1 MKISTK
7 KIAFISIMC
16 ALANILGIFSIPL
29 GLTSIHLMQL
39 PIILSGL
46 VLGLWS
52 GGITGFIGTIL
63 MAYTLSPSNPYILL
77 GNAILGFFTG
87 LIYSYLKKTKKRQI
101 IPQTLSVLAA
111 YLIQLPYLYITDVY
125 FMPIPSQVV
134 LTVILPKL
142 LLEDMISVL
151 ISHIVLY
158 RIELNKI
165 L

>member
-46 VLGLWS
+46 VLGSWS

-125 FMPIPSQVV
+125 FMPIPSQIV

>member
-1 MKISTK
+1 
-7 KIAFISIMC
+7 MC

-29 GLTSIHLMQL
+29 GITSIHLMQL

-46 VLGLWS
+46 VLGFWS
-52 GGITGFIGTIL
+52 GGITGFIGSIL

>member
-1 MKISTK
+1 
-7 KIAFISIMC
+7 MC

-46 VLGLWS
+46 VLGSWS

-87 LIYSYLKKTKKRQI
+87 LIYSYLKKTKKRHI

>member
-46 VLGLWS
+46 VLGSWS

-87 LIYSYLKKTKKRQI
+87 LFYSYLKKTKKRQI

-111 YLIQLPYLYITDVY
+111 YLIQLPYVYITDVY

-142 LLEDMISVL
+142 LLEDLISVL

>member
-1 MKISTK
+1 
-7 KIAFISIMC
+7 MC
-16 ALANILGIFSIPL
+16 ALTNILGIFSIPL

-39 PIILSGL
+39 PIILTGL
-46 VLGLWS
+46 ALGSWS

-63 MAYTLSPSNPYILL
+63 MAYKLSPSNPYILL

-101 IPQTLSVLAA
+101 IPQTLSVLVAF
-111 YLIQLPYLYITDVY
+111 LIQLPYVYITDVY

-142 LLEDMISVL
+142 LLEDIICVL

-158 RIELNKI
+158 RIELNKM

>member
-46 VLGLWS
+46 VLGSWS

-111 YLIQLPYLYITDVY
+111 YLIQLPYVYITDVY

-142 LLEDMISVL
+142 LLEDLISVL

>member
-1 MKISTK
+1 MNVSTK

-16 ALANILGIFSIPL
+16 ALANILGIFSIPI

-39 PIILSGL
+39 PIILTGL
-46 VLGLWS
+46 ALGSWS

-63 MAYTLSPSNPYILL
+63 MAYQLSPSNPYILL

-87 LIYSYLKKTKKRQI
+87 LLYSYLKNTKKRQI

-111 YLIQLPYLYITDVY
+111 YLIQLPYIYITDVY

-158 RIELNKI
+158 RIEINKI

>member
-1 MKISTK
+1 MKDENFHEKNCFYIYYVCSNK
-7 KIAFISIMC
+7 Y
-16 ALANILGIFSIPL
+16 LRYIFDPFRVNKY
-29 GLTSIHLMQL
+29 TPYATAYH
-39 PIILSGL
+39 PY
-46 VLGLWS
+46 W
-52 GGITGFIGTIL
+52 TGFRFVEWRK
-63 MAYTLSPSNPYILL
+63 YKLSPSNPYILL

-111 YLIQLPYLYITDVY
+111 YLIQLPYVYITDVY

>member
-1 MKISTK
+1 
-7 KIAFISIMC
+7 MC

-39 PIILSGL
+39 PILLSGL
-46 VLGLWS
+46 VLGSWS

-63 MAYTLSPSNPYILL
+63 MAYKLSPSNPYILL

>member
-1 MKISTK
+1 
-7 KIAFISIMC
+7 MC
-16 ALANILGIFSIPL
+16 ALTNILGIFSIPL

-39 PIILSGL
+39 PIILTGL
-46 VLGLWS
+46 ALGSWS

-63 MAYTLSPSNPYILL
+63 MANKLSPSNPYILL

-111 YLIQLPYLYITDVY
+111 YLIQLPYVYITDVY

-142 LLEDMISVL
+142 LLEDIISVL

>member
-1 MKISTK
+1 
-7 KIAFISIMC
+7 MC

>member
-16 ALANILGIFSIPL
+16 ALANILGILSIPL

-46 VLGLWS
+46 VLGSWS

-63 MAYTLSPSNPYILL
+63 MAYQLSPSNPYILL

-87 LIYSYLKKTKKRQI
+87 FLYSYLKKTKKRQI

-111 YLIQLPYLYITDVY
+111 YLIQLPYIYVTDVY

>member
-1 MKISTK
+1 
-7 KIAFISIMC
+7 MC

-46 VLGLWS
+46 VLGSWS

-125 FMPIPSQVV
+125 FMPIPSQIV

>member
-1 MKISTK
+1 
-7 KIAFISIMC
+7 MC

-46 VLGLWS
+46 VLGSWS

-111 YLIQLPYLYITDVY
+111 YLIQLPYVYITDVY

-142 LLEDMISVL
+142 LLEDLISVL